1 MNKMQ
6 KEGHHP
12 TEEHE
17 KKISNRKCV
26 PSNWPGQCSTCR
38 NACMPTTSPGVCADV
53 HLLLQPGC
61 LLPGVPAGA
70 LPPFPHAG
78 SCASPA
84 KETFLWRAPWPQ
96 HPTAGEEGS
105 AASAPAKWRA
115 NRRRLAGHEPS
126 PRTCVPEPRR
136 GGPAPPSDLSAARSQ
151 PRLMVLPII
160 TFIFYDVSGG
170 PFGIEDSV
178 RADGALPLLLLLLFL
193 LVAEGFLVAAVA
205 GQATRARAAARARLR
220 EGSGGSVEAAQARRL
235 QVHIHLPRRAGDDD
249 ATTAG
254 LDRSRR
260 SLSFSGTVSHPYFPY
275 RINRKSITPEK
286 FGSVR
291 GSRGSGP
298 PARSHARRWY
308 NRRTRRLMVDARSWS
323 LVRGAWR

>member
-1 MNKMQ
+1 MK
-6 KEGHHP
+6 
-12 TEEHE
+12 

-26 PSNWPGQCSTCR
+26 PSNWPGQCSTYR

-126 PRTCVPEPRR
+126 PSFC
-136 GGPAPPSDLSAARSQ
+136 AR
-151 PRLMVLPII
+151 PKL
-160 TFIFYDVSGG
+160 
-170 PFGIEDSV
+170 
-178 RADGALPLLLLLLFL
+178 
-193 LVAEGFLVAAVA
+193 AVA
-205 GQATRARAAARARLR
+205 GEDMRAGATARRPGSPIGSVGAFAAAANGAPHHHVHLLRRLGRALRHRGLGPRGRRAAAAPAAALPPRRRRLSR
-220 EGSGGSVEAAQARRL
+220 SGSGRPGHPCQSCGAGSAAGGERR
-235 QVHIHLPRRAGDDD
+235 QRGGCRSTSISPEEPE
-249 ATTAG
+249 TTTPPLRVLTDPG
-254 LDRSRR
+254 VLYHSV
-260 SLSFSGTVSHPYFPY
+260 GPYPT
-275 RINRKSITPEK
+275 RIFLTE
-286 FGSVR
+286 
-291 GSRGSGP
+291 
-298 PARSHARRWY
+298 
-308 NRRTRRLMVDARSWS
+308 
-323 LVRGAWR
+323 

>member
-1 MNKMQ
+1 MCLQIGLASVAPAATLACPPLLQVFAQMCIFFFNQVACFQEYLRVHSRRSLMPVPAPRRRRRPSSG
-6 KEGHHP
+6 GHHGHNTQP
-12 TEEHE
+12 PA
-17 KKISNRKCV
+17 KKGALRRRRRSGGRTGAAL
-26 PSNWPGQCSTCR
+26 P
-38 NACMPTTSPGVCADV
+38 ATSPHRASVRGRSWRW
-53 HLLLQPGC
+53 
-61 LLPGVPAGA
+61 PA
-70 LPPFPHAG
+70 
-78 SCASPA
+78 
-84 KETFLWRAPWPQ
+84 
-96 HPTAGEEGS
+96 
-105 AASAPAKWRA
+105 
-115 NRRRLAGHEPS
+115 
-126 PRTCVPEPRR
+126 RTCVPEPRR
-136 GGPAPPSDLSAARSQ
+136 GGPAPPSDLSARSQ

-178 RADGALPLLLLLLFL
+178 RAGGALPLLLLLLFL

-249 ATTAG
+249 ATTVG

-286 FGSVR
+286 FRSVR